1 MKFLFSWFS
10 NLQNRLE
17 RDDSVKLKT
26 ISYLKDVNAP
36 KRKYARKDAQRIN
49 DKAVRI
55 QSTLLEYGQKTYLTR
70 ATSEALSS
78 TTNKAA
84 VSLKQ
89 EQNEQQINAAKQA
102 EEEQLKKLINE
113 MSSKDQKVIIFFIN
127 LIF

>member
-1 MKFLFSWFS
+1 M
-10 NLQNRLE
+10 
-17 RDDSVKLKT
+17 
-26 ISYLKDVNAP
+26 SYLKEINAP

-78 TTNKAA
+78 TQSSKSAI
-84 VSLKQ
+84 SLKQSQ
-89 EQNEQQINAAKQA
+89 EQNEQQQNAIKQA

-113 MSSKDQKVIIFFIN
+113 MSSKEQKVFLFE
-127 LIF
+127 LIFS

>member
-1 MKFLFSWFS
+1 M
-10 NLQNRLE
+10 
-17 RDDSVKLKT
+17 
-26 ISYLKDVNAP
+26 NAP

-70 ATSEALSS
+70 ATSEVLSS
-78 TTNKAA
+78 ATNKATT

-113 MSSKDQKVIIFFIN
+113 MSSKDQKVKFEVLNKKNFK
-127 LIF
+127 FK